1 MSKATRLRFP
11 LTARGVALQVLTS
24 VEQEGAYSNLQLNE
38 ALQRA
43 ELSGADSGLATELV
57 YGTISRRNTI
67 DYFLNQYVQKGVGK
81 LETWVRNLLRLSFY
95 QIYYLDRIPDHA
107 AVSEAV
113 KIAKRLGHQG
123 ISGMVNGVLRNILR
137 NVDKLVVPANLPTV
151 SQIALEHSHPEW
163 LVEKWVNWLGDEKTA
178 DICQA
183 NNVPPAN
190 SVRVNTTVITRDKLI
205 AEMKDAGLDVIPSK
219 LAQDGIV
226 VRSGGNM
233 ALTSW
238 YKNGLLSVQDESS
251 MLVAEALDVKPN
263 MKVLDCCAAP
273 GGKTCHIAERLEGTG
288 QVIAN
293 DVHPHKAKLIED
305 QAKRLGLKQVKCQI
319 SDAMELNNQFAKE
332 SFDRILLDAPC
343 SGLGVIRRKPDLKW
357 VKTEED
363 IANIAQLQGELLHA
377 VSELLKPG
385 GILVYSTCTM
395 EPSENNEVVSTFL
408 SQNLNFSLEM
418 EPFLS
423 QLPVVHQEYQN
434 PAKQGFQIFP
444 DDYHSDGFYIS
455 RLRKKA

>member
-1 MSKATRLRFP
+1 MSKVTRLRFP
-11 LTARGVALQVLTS
+11 LSARGVALQVLTS

-43 ELSGADSGLATELV
+43 DLSGADSGLATELV

-67 DYFLNQYVQKGVGK
+67 DYFLNKYVQKGIGK
-81 LETWVRNLLRLSFY
+81 LEVWVRNLLRLSFY

-113 KIAKRLGHQG
+113 KIAKKLGHQG
-123 ISGMVNGVLRNILR
+123 ISGMVNGVLRNVLR
-137 NVDKLVVPANLPTV
+137 NLDKLVVPANLPV
-151 SQIALEHSHPEW
+151 ISRIALEHSHPEW
-163 LVEKWVNWLGDEKTA
+163 LVKKWVKWLGEDKTE
-178 DICQA
+178 DICEA

-190 SVRVNTTVITRDKLI
+190 SVRVNTTVITRDELI
-205 AEMKDAGLDVIPSK
+205 EKMKDAGLDVVPSK

-226 VRSGGNM
+226 VRSGGNV

-238 YKNGLLSVQDESS
+238 YTNGLLSIQDESS
-251 MLVAEALDVKPN
+251 MLVAQALDVKPN
-263 MKVLDCCAAP
+263 MNVLDCCAAP
-273 GGKTCHIAERLEGTG
+273 GGKSCHIAERLEGTG
-288 QVIAN
+288 KVIAN

-305 QAKRLGLKQVKCQI
+305 QANRLGLKQVECQI
-319 SDAMELNNQFAKE
+319 GDAGLLGEQFTKE

-363 IANIAQLQGELLHA
+363 IANIAQLQAELLHA
-377 VSELLKPG
+377 VSDLLKPG

-395 EPSENNEVVSTFL
+395 EPSENNEIIESFL
-408 SQNLNFSLEM
+408 IKNSNFSLEM

-423 QLPVVHQEYQN
+423 ELPNARQECQ
-434 PAKQGFQIFP
+434 KSSEQGLQIFP
-444 DDYHSDGFYIS
+444 DDYHSDGFYIA
-455 RLRKKA
+455 RLRKQA

>member
-137 NVDKLVVPANLPTV
+137 NADKLVVPANLPTV

-163 LVEKWVNWLGDEKTA
+163 LVEKWVNWLGDAKTA

-205 AEMKDAGLDVIPSK
+205 AEMKDAGLDVIP
-219 LAQDGIV
+219 
-226 VRSGGNM
+226 
-233 ALTSW
+233 
-238 YKNGLLSVQDESS
+238 
-251 MLVAEALDVKPN
+251 
-263 MKVLDCCAAP
+263 
-273 GGKTCHIAERLEGTG
+273 
-288 QVIAN
+288 
-293 DVHPHKAKLIED
+293 
-305 QAKRLGLKQVKCQI
+305 
-319 SDAMELNNQFAKE
+319 
-332 SFDRILLDAPC
+332 
-343 SGLGVIRRKPDLKW
+343 
-357 VKTEED
+357 
-363 IANIAQLQGELLHA
+363 
-377 VSELLKPG
+377 
-385 GILVYSTCTM
+385 
-395 EPSENNEVVSTFL
+395 
-408 SQNLNFSLEM
+408 
-418 EPFLS
+418 
-423 QLPVVHQEYQN
+423 
-434 PAKQGFQIFP
+434 
-444 DDYHSDGFYIS
+444 
-455 RLRKKA
+455 